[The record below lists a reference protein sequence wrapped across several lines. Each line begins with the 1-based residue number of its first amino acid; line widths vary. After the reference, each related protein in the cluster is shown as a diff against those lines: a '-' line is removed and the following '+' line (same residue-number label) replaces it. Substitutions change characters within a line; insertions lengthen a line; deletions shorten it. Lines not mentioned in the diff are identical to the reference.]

1 MVIYIY
7 ILLYTFIYYLY
18 SQWICKCYA
27 LEHSTPEPAF
37 CIEANW
43 NWTPWFLES
52 WPHKRD
58 VDDDNPT
65 HTKCKP
71 KATRAAFRVEE
82 CLGASKLSEPSASKL
97 SGLLSGSCLRYVKV
111 LASRSFCI
119 WNGISWC
126 YPMAVSSR
134 LGHPRITL
142 TYTSII
148 YLWLAEKSVASA
160 IKSLGLPDLKQPREW
175 NMIPV
180 IESISTFIC
189 EIGEILHCPGFFV
202 PRYARPTIP

>member
-7 ILLYTFIYYLY
+7 IYYYIHLYTIYIPNGFANVMPWNIQRL
-18 SQWICKCYA
+18 SLHSA
-27 LEHSTPEPAF
+27 LKQTEIEP
-37 CIEANW
+37 
-43 NWTPWFLES
+43 LDS
-52 WPHKRD
+52 WKADHTN
-58 VDDDNPT
+58 VMLMTITT

-160 IKSLGLPDLKQPREW
+160 IKSLGLPDLKQPRKW